1 MGYRALSMNKVKI
14 TNKKRKKTYVSFKL
28 NSTVAMTERVKKLLS
43 TLNWSYNDLDATVEN

>member
-14 TNKKRKKTYVSFKL
+14 TNKKRKKTDVSFKL
-28 NSTVAMTERVKKLLS
+28 NSTVVMTERVKKLLS